1 MIETVELFNQGQS
14 QRVMELTV
22 AMNHDEDDRRPSGI
36 QIRGSGLVKI
46 YIHQSVVH

>member
-22 AMNHDEDDRRPSGI
+22 AMNYDEDDRR
-36 QIRGSGLVKI
+36 RGSGLVKI